1 MCLAY
6 FIQNKSF
13 ENEWMLFYFIQQI
26 AYLHNCKSKTTT
38 SRRKEI
44 KEKKK
49 KWASVYRMRKEIQDQ
64 SIAFRKTSGG
74 SISINCR
81 CSFFPSI
88 ASSKILIYGVM
99 NQSLCQGFW
108 KKQ

>member
-38 SRRKEI
+38 SRREEI

-49 KWASVYRMRKEIQDQ
+49 KVSFSLLNAQRNSRPKH
-64 SIAFRKTSGG
+64 
-74 SISINCR
+74 SIS
-81 CSFFPSI
+81 
-88 ASSKILIYGVM
+88 
-99 NQSLCQGFW
+99 
-108 KKQ
+108 